1 MTKRIKKLSKENH
14 TIMAVD
20 LVNIKKS
27 IELIIMECTKVYGF
41 NDKAALKAKR
51 ALRHIE
57 DIRSIMDNRFFSEH
71 SEADSRETPY
81 YGISGE
87 SHGAKAIREA
97 QI

>member
-1 MTKRIKKLSKENH
+1 MKRIKKLSKEAH

-57 DIRSIMDNRFFSEH
+57 DVRSIMDNRFFSEH
-71 SEADSRETPY
+71 PESSNGETIY
-81 YGISGE
+81 YGILGT
-87 SHGAKAIREA
+87 SHGAKAIMET

>member
-1 MTKRIKKLSKENH
+1 MKRIKKLSKESH

-71 SEADSRETPY
+71 PESGNRETIY
-81 YGISGE
+81 YGIPGT
-87 SHGAKAIREA
+87 SHGAKAIMET